1 MAIRSVLETDDKDL
15 RNIILTNELGDLML
29 DSVAPIYDNS
39 ALTLYTFQAFGIVL
53 SKEFDFIPDL
63 INQMFPQ
70 TATWGI
76 ALWEKEYGII
86 PDASKTIEQRRQ
98 YLLSVMYKKS
108 PMTPYRI
115 KQLVYS
121 ITGLENNVTE
131 GTSPNTITI
140 DIYGYIPNLTELR
153 TVLDKRLPAHINYE
167 FNMAEVEKV
176 ETTSYSGIGVHEFET
191 INVEVI

>member
-1 MAIRSVLETDDKDL
+1 MAIRSILETDDKDL

-39 ALTLYTFQAFGIVL
+39 ALTLYTFQSFGIVL

-63 INQMFPQ
+63 VNQMFPQ

-86 PDASKTIEQRRQ
+86 SDTSKTIEQRRQ

-121 ITGLENNVTE
+121 ITGLENYVTE

-167 FNMAEVEKV
+167 FNMAEVEKI

>member
-1 MAIRSVLETDDKDL
+1 MAIRNVLETDDKDL

-39 ALTLYTFQAFGIVL
+39 VLTLYTFQAFGIIL

-63 INQMFPQ
+63 VNQMFPQ

-167 FNMAEVEKV
+167 FNMTEVEKI

>member
-39 ALTLYTFQAFGIVL
+39 VLTLYTFQAFGIIL

-63 INQMFPQ
+63 VNQMFPQ

-167 FNMAEVEKV
+167 FNMAEVEKI

>member
-29 DSVAPIYDNS
+29 DSVVPIYDNS
-39 ALTLYTFQAFGIVL
+39 VLTLYTFQAFGIIL

-63 INQMFPQ
+63 VNQMFPQ

-167 FNMAEVEKV
+167 FNMAEVEKI

>member
-1 MAIRSVLETDDKDL
+1 MAIRSILETDDKDL

-153 TVLDKRLPAHINYE
+153 TVLDKRLPAHINYV

>member
-29 DSVAPIYDNS
+29 DSVVPIYDNS
-39 ALTLYTFQAFGIVL
+39 VLTLYTFQAFGIVL

-167 FNMAEVEKV
+167 FNMAEVEKI